1 MSGPRI
7 RVACVQLAARDVS
20 EGEQAL
26 AEAVSAAERAAAE
39 ADLVVL
45 PEATYPGY
53 VLHDA
58 GPHLEESM
66 YAKGREAFAQVA
78 RSTGTW
84 IAVGLVRPEG
94 GRLYNSAVLLAP
106 DGSVAGRTDK
116 TFLWHFDGLWFDPG
130 TVGDVARTAWG
141 DVGMFVCADARMVEV
156 PRTVAV
162 RGARLLLDPTA
173 LVLSPTGTNAQIEF
187 MLAARAWENGA
198 YLAVA
203 NKCGVEAGIAEYAGR
218 SAILDPSGARLAE
231 AGGEDPEIITA
242 TIDPTGAPGPPIPRV
257 PDRYPELAM
266 PVDEL
271 PVARVLSSSP
281 PAGSLRLAML
291 GPGAPEP
298 ERMLRELR
306 GDVAIGMGASGL
318 DGAIVPDG
326 QGFQYDGR
334 DRRSGDVVEVSE
346 IRVGFLWGR
355 DGLVPE
361 ECRALMLRGAAV
373 VLWNVGGVDVPE
385 FVART
390 RAAENAIFL
399 VLVSAS
405 GAWRAFSPGGQPV
418 GGAREGVPGALLDL
432 LVALTWQ
439 KEMAPGTDVVRGRR
453 PQEYRDLVA
462 PPS

>member
-1 MSGPRI
+1 VSGRM
-7 RVACVQLAARDVS
+7 RVACVQLRARDVS
-20 EGEQAL
+20 ESEQAL
-26 AEAVSAAERAAAE
+26 AEAVSAAERGAAK

-58 GPHLEESM
+58 GPHLDESM

-78 RSTGTW
+78 RSTEKW
-84 IAVGLVRPEG
+84 IAVGLARPEG

-130 TVGDVARTAWG
+130 NVGEVARTAWG

-156 PRTVAV
+156 PRTVAI

-173 LVLSPTGTNAQIEF
+173 LVLSPVGTNAQLEF

-242 TIDPTGAPGPPIPRV
+242 PIDLAGASGPPIPRV

-271 PVARVLSSSP
+271 PITRVLSYPP
-281 PAGSLRLAML
+281 PATTLRLAML
-291 GPGAPEP
+291 GPDAQDP

-306 GDVAIGMGASGL
+306 GGVAVGPGASDL
-318 DGAIVPDG
+318 EGAIVPDAR
-326 QGFQYDGR
+326 GFRSDGR
-334 DRRSGDVVEVSE
+334 DRRSGDIVEVSG
-346 IRVGFLWGR
+346 IRVGFLWGQH
-355 DGLVPE
+355 GLVPE

-373 VLWNVGGVDVPE
+373 VLWNVGEVDVPE
-385 FVART
+385 FVAQT
-390 RAAENAIFL
+390 RAAENAIFM
-399 VLVSAS
+399 VLVSPS
-405 GAWRAFSPGGQPV
+405 GGWQAYGPNGQPV
-418 GGAREGVPGALLDL
+418 GAARESIPGALLDL
-432 LVALTWQ
+432 PVALTWQ

-453 PQEYRDLVA
+453 PEEYRDLVA

>member
-1 MSGPRI
+1 M
-7 RVACVQLAARDVS
+7 RVACVQLRARDVS
-20 EGEQAL
+20 ESEQAL
-26 AEAVSAAERAAAE
+26 AEAVSAAERGAAK

-58 GPHLEESM
+58 GPHLDESM

-78 RSTGTW
+78 RNTEKW
-84 IAVGLVRPEG
+84 IAVGLARPEG

-130 TVGDVARTAWG
+130 NVGEVARTAWG

-156 PRTVAV
+156 PRTVAI

-173 LVLSPTGTNAQIEF
+173 LVLSPVGTNAQLEF
-187 MLAARAWENGA
+187 MLATRAWENGA

-231 AGGEDPEIITA
+231 AGDEDPEIITA
-242 TIDPTGAPGPPIPRV
+242 TIDLAGASGPPIPRV

-271 PVARVLSSSP
+271 PIAQVLSSPP
-281 PAGSLRLAML
+281 PATALRLAML
-291 GPGAPEP
+291 GPDAQDA

-306 GDVAIGMGASGL
+306 GDVAVGPGASDL
-318 DGAIVPDG
+318 EGAIVPDG
-326 QGFQYDGR
+326 RGFRSDAR
-334 DRRSGDVVEVSE
+334 DRRSEVIVEVSG
-346 IRVGFLWGR
+346 IRVGLLWGQH
-355 DGLVPE
+355 GLVPE

-373 VLWNVGGVDVPE
+373 VLWNVGEMDVPE

-399 VLVSAS
+399 VLVSPS
-405 GAWRAFSPGGQPV
+405 GGWRAYGPGGQPV
-418 GGAREGVPGALLDL
+418 GAAREGVPGALLDL
-432 LVALTWQ
+432 PVALTWQ
-439 KEMAPGTDVVRGRR
+439 KEMAPETDVVRGRR
-453 PQEYRDLVA
+453 PEEYLDLVA
-462 PPS
+462 LPP

>member
-1 MSGPRI
+1 MSGRM
-7 RVACVQLAARDVS
+7 RVACVQLRARDVS
-20 EGEQAL
+20 ESERAL
-26 AEAVSAAERAAAE
+26 AEAVSAAERGAAE

-58 GPHLEESM
+58 EPHLDESM
-66 YAKGREAFAQVA
+66 YAKVREAFAQVA
-78 RSTGTW
+78 RKAEKW
-84 IAVGLVRPEG
+84 IAVGLARPEG

-130 TVGDVARTAWG
+130 NVGEVARTAWG

-156 PRTVAV
+156 PRTVAI

-173 LVLSPTGTNAQIEF
+173 LVLSPVGTNAQLEF

-231 AGGEDPEIITA
+231 AGDEDPEIITA
-242 TIDPTGAPGPPIPRV
+242 TIDLAGASGPPILRV

-271 PVARVLSSSP
+271 PIARVLSSRP
-281 PAGSLRLAML
+281 PATTLRLVML
-291 GPGAPEP
+291 GPDAQDA

-306 GDVAIGMGASGL
+306 GDVAVGPGASDL
-318 DGAIVPDG
+318 EGAIVPDG
-326 QGFQYDGR
+326 RGFRSDTR
-334 DRRSGDVVEVSE
+334 DRRSGHIVEVSG
-346 IRVGFLWGR
+346 IRVGLLWGQH
-355 DGLVPE
+355 GLVPE
-361 ECRALMLRGAAV
+361 ECRTLMLRGAAV
-373 VLWNVGGVDVPE
+373 VLWNVGEVDVPE
-385 FVART
+385 FVAQT
-390 RAAENAIFL
+390 RSAENAIFM
-399 VLVSAS
+399 VLVSPS
-405 GAWRAFSPGGQPV
+405 GGWQAYGPNGQPV
-418 GGAREGVPGALLDL
+418 GAARAGVPGALLDL
-432 LVALTWQ
+432 PVALTWQ

-453 PQEYRDLVA
+453 PEEYRDLVA